1 VISSPWALLQ
11 HVPHEGPGLIGPTAE
26 AAGIE
31 LVPVRA
37 WERDRVPAAGD
48 VGGVVA
54 MGGPMSV
61 NDGAEHAWIQP
72 EVALLSAAIA
82 RGLPV
87 LGICLGAQ
95 LVARALGA
103 GVRAANREEIGA
115 GDVELTPAG
124 IRDPLL
130 GPAGERLAVFHW
142 HGETFELPE
151 GTESLAASGLC
162 ANQAFRAGERSW
174 ALQFH
179 VELDAALATA
189 WRPLLPPDADLS
201 AAQVAALER
210 EGRAVLGRFFR
221 LALYG

>member
-1 VISSPWALLQ
+1 MISNPWALLQ
-11 HVPHEGPGLIGPTAE
+11 HVPHEGPGLIAAAAA

-31 LVPVRA
+31 LEPVRA
-37 WERDRVPAAGD
+37 WEGDRIP
-48 VGGVVA
+48 GVEDIDGLVA

-103 GVRAANREEIGA
+103 GVRATNREEVGA
-115 GDVELTPAG
+115 GDVELTTAG

-151 GTESLAASGLC
+151 GKESLAASGLC

-189 WRPLLPPDADLS
+189 WRPLLPPDVDLGT
-201 AAQVAALER
+201 AQVAAIER

-221 LALYG
+221 LALCG